1 MQGGARRHCSNG
13 GDWCVFDG
21 VRNVSPLV
29 LLIKLGFEES
39 KMLGADETKEMKKYD

>member
-1 MQGGARRHCSNG
+1 VQGGAAPTAAIR
-13 GDWCVFDG
+13 VYLMG

-29 LLIKLGFEES
+29 LLTKLGLEES